1 MQAEVRW
8 KVDLSLLAAKRP
20 ISTKVRMMV
29 RPDREM
35 MMAPLTLFDRKA
47 MMLAK
52 VLDSFRS
59 SSLEGSITYTK

>member
-20 ISTKVRMMV
+20 ISTKVRRMV

-35 MMAPLTLFDRKA
+35 MMAPLTLFEGKA

-52 VLDSFRS
+52 FLDSS
-59 SSLEGSITYTK
+59 

>member
-1 MQAEVRW
+1 
-8 KVDLSLLAAKRP
+8 
-20 ISTKVRMMV
+20 
-29 RPDREM
+29 
-35 MMAPLTLFDRKA
+35 MAPLTLFERKA

>member
-35 MMAPLTLFDRKA
+35 MMAPLTLFEGKM

-52 VLDSFRS
+52 VLDSS
-59 SSLEGSITYTK
+59 